1 MALYFSKRNKSNWY
15 WMVFTSKQ
23 KFTTEFESNWAIIL
37 KKIICLRVG
46 DYFWI
51 IPLTL
56 SQGSFDK
63 IHFAFCE
70 QLLNSETV
78 VSCWLHLI
86 YKQFCSSFFFF
97 FLQWVA
103 SVDLFPNEEAHANV
117 VVTKTDSWTEQNE
130 EVCNICV

>member
-37 KKIICLRVG
+37 KKNYLPQSR
-46 DYFWI
+46 W
-51 IPLTL
+51 L
-56 SQGSFDK
+56 
-63 IHFAFCE
+63 
-70 QLLNSETV
+70 LLNNPLDL
-78 VSCWLHLI
+78 VSGIIWQNSLCLLRTI
-86 YKQFCSSFFFF
+86 VKQWDSGLLLVASYLQAVLLFFFFF